1 MRTLVGLT
9 SSGWTEKA
17 RWALDHHRVAY
28 RYQDYVPLIQE
39 RWLRKQVAPGVRP
52 SVPLLVGPPQPATHG
67 SFAIAKRVEELGQG
81 SALFPAAHLDAIT
94 AWNDTSEEVLDAARA
109 YAMPR
114 MLTIS
119 RAQAEALPKFVPG
132 FLRPLFAPTARLGM
146 RYVVKKHQ
154 VADGSPEAIEA
165 AVAPAYEKLRAA
177 LGGRP
182 YLLGTA
188 FTYADI
194 TTAVMLV
201 LLGPPADRHL
211 PMGPG
216 TREVWTH
223 PGLAARFPDLLAWRD
238 ALYDKHRRT

>member
-28 RYQDYVPLIQE
+28 RFQDYVPLIQE
-39 RWLRKQVAPGVRP
+39 RWLRKQVAPGVKP
-52 SVPLLVGPPQPATHG
+52 SVPLLVDPPHPATHG
-67 SFAIAKRVEELGQG
+67 SFAIAKRAEELGQG

-94 AWNDTSEEVLDAARA
+94 AWNDTSEQVLDAARA

-119 RAQAEALPKFVPG
+119 RAQQEALPKFVPG
-132 FLRPLFAPTARLGM
+132 FLRPLFAPSARLGM

-154 VADGSPEAIEA
+154 VADGSPEVIESS
-165 AVAPAYEKLRAA
+165 VAPAYEKLRAA

-182 YLLGTA
+182 YLLDAG

-194 TTAVMLV
+194 TTAAMLV

>member
-28 RYQDYVPLIQE
+28 RFQDYVPLIQE
-39 RWLRKQVAPGVRP
+39 RWLRKQVAPGVKP
-52 SVPLLVGPPQPATHG
+52 SVPLLVEPLHPATHG
-67 SFAIAKRVEELGQG
+67 SFAIAKRAEELGQG
-81 SALFPAAHLDAIT
+81 SPLFPAAHLDAIT
-94 AWNDTSEEVLDAARA
+94 AWNDTSERVLDAARA

-119 RAQAEALPKFVPG
+119 RAQQEALPKFVPG
-132 FLRPLFAPTARLGM
+132 FLRPLFAPSARLGM

-154 VADGSPEAIEA
+154 VADGSPEVIEA
-165 AVAPAYEKLRAA
+165 QVAPAYEKLRAA

-182 YLLGTA
+182 YLLDAG

-194 TTAVMLV
+194 TTAAMLV